1 MLFWIL
7 AIVLSLLLVVF
18 LAAPLVAG
26 LKPGAGARPGALPI
40 AALAA
45 LCLAP
50 VGAFALYFQIGAPE
64 SLDPAF
70 HEALRVQQEDPA
82 AAIAALPPEE
92 RAAAIEAMVAGL
104 AARLEAEP
112 DNPDGWRMLAQSYAA
127 MGRAAESAAAWRQAI
142 DRSNAPDP
150 RDWRGY
156 ANALIAASP
165 PGEPFGEEVMTA
177 LDQLIAFNADDP
189 LALFYLGL
197 AARERGEPGEALE
210 FFERLKS
217 VVPADAPILPQLEG
231 LIAQTQAEIPETD

>member
-7 AIVLSLLLVVF
+7 AIVLSLILVVF
-18 LAAPLVAG
+18 IAAPVLAD
-26 LKPGAGARPGALPI
+26 LKPGAGARPGPLRI

-45 LCLAP
+45 LGLAP
-50 VGAFALYFQIGAPE
+50 VGAFALYFHVGAPE

-70 HEALRVQQEDPA
+70 HEALRIQQEDPA

-92 RAAAIEAMVAGL
+92 RAAAVEAMVAGL

-127 MGRAAESAAAWRQAI
+127 MGRAGESAGAWREAI
-142 DRSNAPDP
+142 ERSEPQDV

-165 PGEPFGEEVMTA
+165 ADAPFGEEVMTA
-177 LDQLIAFNADDP
+177 LNRIIAFNGDDP

-197 AARERGEPGEALE
+197 AARERGEADKALA
-210 FFERLKS
+210 FFERLKT
-217 VVPADAPILPQLEG
+217 VVPDDAPILPQLEG
-231 LIAQTQAEIPETD
+231 LIEETQAAVAE